1 MGSALTTKRKSN
13 AKFMFLSAIGIVMV
27 VDSHCWGP
35 LNLFGSFLPYN
46 SFFMPMFIFISGYF
60 NKVDENTD
68 LKKYIVKKVKTLLVP
83 FAAIVFTAYW
93 LEWLMDWY
101 KRGKVT
107 IITFA
112 DTLDRIK
119 RIFTDGVPVG
129 ISYAMWFIP
138 SLFVLLVLYALFKKV
153 FAKKWN
159 TLIMFLVFTLGNIAI
174 VWIAKNTTVFEYTL
188 LIYKVVFFLPFLEFG
203 ALYRERIEPK
213 LAGLSKGGNV
223 ILMAALILINLV
235 RMMILPQPYDVAFND
250 IATLTGFTSPFV
262 VTPMISSLIGIMFW
276 VTVADMI
283 GPALAE
289 NKVVNFVSENTIWV
303 MGFHLVF
310 FNLLNCILL
319 TINDNIVTLPEF
331 YPDMFK
337 TMLGYRWEHYA
348 IFRLVYFAVGIT
360 GPLLMKLVFDKIK
373 SSPGNKKAA

>member
-27 VDSHCWGP
+27 VDSHCWSP

-101 KRGKVT
+101 KRGEVT

-138 SLFVLLVLYALFKKV
+138 SLFVLLVLYALVKKV

-223 ILMAALILINLV
+223 ILLAALLLINLV

-303 MGFHLVF
+303 MGFHMVF
-310 FNLLNCILL
+310 FNLLNCVLL

-348 IFRLVYFAVGIT
+348 IFRIVYLAVGMT

-373 SSPGNKKAA
+373 SSLGNKKAA